1 MAAEAEDF
9 ERQRELSVERSRV
22 TEAIARL
29 MGSEEPCA
37 RPRRPREHG
46 RARLPVRRAGRRGAG
61 AAEAE
66 APTDSVRTY
75 LKEIGGVSLLSA
87 KDEVRLAKL
96 IEKGDQDAKNAL
108 IEANLRLVV
117 SVAKRYMGRG
127 LNLLDL
133 IQEGNLGLIRAVE
146 KFDYRKGFKFSTYAT
161 WWIRQAVSRAIAD
174 QARTIRIPVH
184 MVDAINRVTR
194 TQRAACSRTS
204 AASRRPTEIGEELD
218 LPPDK
223 VEELLELA
231 RETVSLE
238 APMGDT
244 RGLAGRLHRGRARRT
259 SPTQIAAAKMMKE
272 DLAQDAR
279 GPAGARAAGSS
290 SCATAST
297 GNEPDDARAGGPGL
311 RRHAR
316 ADPPDGDPHAAPPAE
331 VPHGAGTAG
340 RNLRLAA
347 RAPAVRR

>member
-1 MAAEAEDF
+1 MSSAEQAFRFDEPAAE
-9 ERQRELSVERSRV
+9 ERVVEH
-22 TEAIARL
+22 EY
-29 MGSEEPCA
+29 EET
-37 RPRRPREHG
+37 
-46 RARLPVRRAGRRGAG
+46 
-61 AAEAE
+61 AAA
-66 APTDSVRTY
+66 ADPVRTY

-184 MVDAINRVTR
+184 MVDAINRATR
-194 TQRAACSRTS
+194 MQRQLVQDLGRQ
-204 AASRRPTEIGEELD
+204 PTPAEVGAELD
-218 LPPDK
+218 LPAEK

-244 RGLAGRLHRGRARRT
+244 EASLADFIEDEHTRQPDQLTARK
-259 SPTQIAAAKMMKE
+259 IMKE
-272 DLAQDAR
+272 DLRKTLDGLPERERKIIELRYGLGGGEPMTLEQVGKHFGVTR
-279 GPAGARAAGSS
+279 ERIRQMEIRTLRRLQKFRMARALQ
-290 SCATAST
+290 
-297 GNEPDDARAGGPGL
+297 DVVQD
-311 RRHAR
+311 
-316 ADPPDGDPHAAPPAE
+316 
-331 VPHGAGTAG
+331 
-340 RNLRLAA
+340 
-347 RAPAVRR
+347 

>member
-1 MAAEAEDF
+1 MNNPEQAYRFDEPAAETV
-9 ERQRELSVERSRV
+9 REPSG
-22 TEAIARL
+22 TT
-29 MGSEEPCA
+29 
-37 RPRRPREHG
+37 
-46 RARLPVRRAGRRGAG
+46 
-61 AAEAE
+61 
-66 APTDSVRTY
+66 TDSVRTY

-96 IEKGDQDAKNAL
+96 IERGDQDAKNAL
-108 IEANLRLVV
+108 VEANLRLVV

-194 TQRAACSRTS
+194 TQRALVQELGRDPTS
-204 AASRRPTEIGEELD
+204 AELGRELD
-218 LPPDK
+218 LPPAK
-223 VEELLELA
+223 VEELLKLA

-244 RGLAGRLHRGRARRT
+244 DASLADFIEDD
-259 SPTQIAAAKMMKE
+259 PTQQPEAIAAERIMKE
-272 DLAQDAR
+272 DLAKTL
-279 GPAGARAAGSS
+279 AGLPDRERWIIELRYGLSGQEPMTLEQVGHEFGVTRERIRQMEIKTLRRLQAFRMARALQESLK
-290 SCATAST
+290 
-297 GNEPDDARAGGPGL
+297 D
-311 RRHAR
+311 
-316 ADPPDGDPHAAPPAE
+316 
-331 VPHGAGTAG
+331 
-340 RNLRLAA
+340 
-347 RAPAVRR
+347 

>member
-1 MAAEAEDF
+1 LSSAEHAYRFDEPGEAHEPADSAA
-9 ERQRELSVERSRV
+9 S
-22 TEAIARL
+22 
-29 MGSEEPCA
+29 
-37 RPRRPREHG
+37 
-46 RARLPVRRAGRRGAG
+46 
-61 AAEAE
+61 
-66 APTDSVRTY
+66 TDSVRTY

-96 IEKGDQDAKNAL
+96 IEKGDHDAKNAL

-194 TQRAACSRTS
+194 TQRQLAQDLGRDPTS
-204 AASRRPTEIGEELD
+204 TEIGAELD
-218 LPPDK
+218 LPPHK
-223 VEELLELA
+223 VEELLKLA

-238 APMGDT
+238 APMGETDAS
-244 RGLAGRLHRGRARRT
+244 LADFIEDDPEHQPEA
-259 SPTQIAAAKMMKE
+259 IASEKIMRE
-272 DLAQDAR
+272 DLAKTL
-279 GPAGARAAGSS
+279 AGLPERERKIIELRYGLSGLEPMTLEQVGQEFGVTRERIRQMEIKTLRRLQAFRMARALQESLK
-290 SCATAST
+290 
-297 GNEPDDARAGGPGL
+297 D
-311 RRHAR
+311 
-316 ADPPDGDPHAAPPAE
+316 
-331 VPHGAGTAG
+331 
-340 RNLRLAA
+340 
-347 RAPAVRR
+347 

>member
-1 MAAEAEDF
+1 VSTAEHAFRFDEPVVE
-9 ERQRELSVERSRV
+9 ERESG
-22 TEAIARL
+22 A
-29 MGSEEPCA
+29 SEVADP
-37 RPRRPREHG
+37 
-46 RARLPVRRAGRRGAG
+46 
-61 AAEAE
+61 
-66 APTDSVRTY
+66 VRTY

-96 IEKGDQDAKNAL
+96 IEKGDVDAKNAL

-194 TQRAACSRTS
+194 TQRSLVQDLGRQ
-204 AASRRPTEIGEELD
+204 PTLEEIGKELD

-223 VEELLELA
+223 VEELLELS

-238 APMGDT
+238 APMGETDAS
-244 RGLAGRLHRGRARRT
+244 LADFIEDDHTHQPEQVTARKIM
-259 SPTQIAAAKMMKE
+259 QE
-272 DLAQDAR
+272 DLR
-279 GPAGARAAGSS
+279 KTLSGLPERERRIIEMRYGLN
-290 SCATAST
+290 
-297 GNEPDDARAGGPGL
+297 GNEPMTLEQVGQDFGVTRERIRQMEIRTLRRLQKFRMARAL
-311 RRHAR
+311 QDATS
-316 ADPPDGDPHAAPPAE
+316 D
-331 VPHGAGTAG
+331 
-340 RNLRLAA
+340 
-347 RAPAVRR
+347 

>member
-1 MAAEAEDF
+1 VSPAERAYQFDEPV
-9 ERQRELSVERSRV
+9 VEPAHEGE
-22 TEAIARL
+22 T
-29 MGSEEPCA
+29 GS
-37 RPRRPREHG
+37 
-46 RARLPVRRAGRRGAG
+46 
-61 AAEAE
+61 
-66 APTDSVRTY
+66 TDSVRSY

-96 IEKGDQDAKNAL
+96 IERGDQDAKNAL

-194 TQRAACSRTS
+194 TQRALMQDLGREPTS
-204 AASRRPTEIGEELD
+204 AEIGRTLD
-218 LPPDK
+218 LAPAK
-223 VEELLELA
+223 VEELLKLA

-244 RGLAGRLHRGRARRT
+244 DASLADFIEDDPAHQPEA
-259 SPTQIAAAKMMKE
+259 IAAEKIMKE
-272 DLAQDAR
+272 DLAR
-279 GPAGARAAGSS
+279 TLAGLPERERRIIELRYGLGGHEPMTLEQVGQTFGVTRERIRQMEIKTLRRLQAFRMARALQESLK
-290 SCATAST
+290 
-297 GNEPDDARAGGPGL
+297 D
-311 RRHAR
+311 
-316 ADPPDGDPHAAPPAE
+316 
-331 VPHGAGTAG
+331 
-340 RNLRLAA
+340 
-347 RAPAVRR
+347 

>member
-1 MAAEAEDF
+1 MTTAEHAFQFDEPVE
-9 ERQRELSVERSRV
+9 ERESS
-22 TEAIARL
+22 
-29 MGSEEPCA
+29 G
-37 RPRRPREHG
+37 
-46 RARLPVRRAGRRGAG
+46 
-61 AAEAE
+61 AE
-66 APTDSVRTY
+66 APDPVRTY

-194 TQRAACSRTS
+194 TQRSMVQDLGRE
-204 AASRRPTEIGEELD
+204 PTPEEIGKVLEL
-218 LPPDK
+218 PSDK
-223 VEELLELA
+223 VEELLELS

-244 RGLAGRLHRGRARRT
+244 EASLADFIEDEHGHQPDQIAQRKIMREDLQKTLAGLPDRERRIIELRYGLNGNDPMTLEQVGQSFGVTRERIRQMEIRTLRRLQKFRMARA
-259 SPTQIAAAKMMKE
+259 
-272 DLAQDAR
+272 LQDAT
-279 GPAGARAAGSS
+279 S
-290 SCATAST
+290 
-297 GNEPDDARAGGPGL
+297 D
-311 RRHAR
+311 
-316 ADPPDGDPHAAPPAE
+316 
-331 VPHGAGTAG
+331 
-340 RNLRLAA
+340 
-347 RAPAVRR
+347 

>member
-1 MAAEAEDF
+1 MSTAEHAFQFDEPVVE
-9 ERQRELSVERSRV
+9 ERESQSS
-22 TEAIARL
+22 
-29 MGSEEPCA
+29 
-37 RPRRPREHG
+37 
-46 RARLPVRRAGRRGAG
+46 
-61 AAEAE
+61 E
-66 APTDSVRTY
+66 APDPVRTY

-96 IEKGDQDAKNAL
+96 IEKGDQGAKNAL

-194 TQRAACSRTS
+194 TQRAMVQELGREPTS
-204 AASRRPTEIGEELD
+204 AELGQELD
-218 LPPDK
+218 LPPAR
-223 VEELLELA
+223 VEELLKLA

-244 RGLAGRLHRGRARRT
+244 DASLADFIEDDPSRQPEA
-259 SPTQIAAAKMMKE
+259 IASEKIMKE
-272 DLAQDAR
+272 DLAQTL
-279 GPAGARAAGSS
+279 AGLPERERRIIELRYGLTGHEPMTLEQVGQTFGVTRERIRQMEIKTLRRLQAFRMARALQESLK
-290 SCATAST
+290 
-297 GNEPDDARAGGPGL
+297 D
-311 RRHAR
+311 
-316 ADPPDGDPHAAPPAE
+316 
-331 VPHGAGTAG
+331 
-340 RNLRLAA
+340 
-347 RAPAVRR
+347 

>member
-1 MAAEAEDF
+1 MSTAEHAFQFD
-9 ERQRELSVERSRV
+9 
-22 TEAIARL
+22 
-29 MGSEEPCA
+29 EPA
-37 RPRRPREHG
+37 VDEGAREH
-46 RARLPVRRAGRRGAG
+46 AYDESAP
-61 AAEAE
+61 AAD
-66 APTDSVRTY
+66 PIRTY

-96 IEKGDQDAKNAL
+96 IEKGDQNAKNAL

-174 QARTIRIPVH
+174 QSRTIRIPVH
-184 MVDAINRVTR
+184 MVDSINRVTR
-194 TQRAACSRTS
+194 TQRELVQDIGRQPTAA
-204 AASRRPTEIGEELD
+204 EIGKQLD
-218 LPPDK
+218 LSADK

-244 RGLAGRLHRGRARRT
+244 EASLADFIEDEHTRQPDQLTARK
-259 SPTQIAAAKMMKE
+259 IMKE
-272 DLAQDAR
+272 DLRKTLDGLPERERKIIELRYGLNGNDPMTLEQVGQSFGVTRERIRQMEIRTLRRLQKFRMARALQDAIQ
-279 GPAGARAAGSS
+279 
-290 SCATAST
+290 
-297 GNEPDDARAGGPGL
+297 D
-311 RRHAR
+311 
-316 ADPPDGDPHAAPPAE
+316 
-331 VPHGAGTAG
+331 
-340 RNLRLAA
+340 
-347 RAPAVRR
+347 

>member
-1 MAAEAEDF
+1 M
-9 ERQRELSVERSRV
+9 SPVERAYRFD
-22 TEAIARL
+22 
-29 MGSEEPCA
+29 EPA
-37 RPRRPREHG
+37 VE
-46 RARLPVRRAGRRGAG
+46 PVRDAS
-61 AAEAE
+61 
-66 APTDSVRTY
+66 PSTDSVRTY

-194 TQRAACSRTS
+194 TQRAMVQELGRDPTS
-204 AASRRPTEIGEELD
+204 EELGEELD
-218 LPPDK
+218 LPPARVD
-223 VEELLELA
+223 ELLKLA

-244 RGLAGRLHRGRARRT
+244 DASLGDFIEDDPARQ
-259 SPTQIAAAKMMKE
+259 PEAIASEKIMKE
-272 DLAQDAR
+272 DLGKTLAGLPERERRIIELRYGLSGQDPMTLEQVGQIFGVTRERIRQMEIKTLRRLQAFR
-279 GPAGARAAGSS
+279 MARALQESLK
-290 SCATAST
+290 
-297 GNEPDDARAGGPGL
+297 D
-311 RRHAR
+311 
-316 ADPPDGDPHAAPPAE
+316 
-331 VPHGAGTAG
+331 
-340 RNLRLAA
+340 
-347 RAPAVRR
+347 

>member
-1 MAAEAEDF
+1 MSTAEHAFQFD
-9 ERQRELSVERSRV
+9 
-22 TEAIARL
+22 
-29 MGSEEPCA
+29 EPA
-37 RPRRPREHG
+37 VDEGAREH
-46 RARLPVRRAGRRGAG
+46 AYEES
-61 AAEAE
+61 AAA
-66 APTDSVRTY
+66 ADPIRTY

-194 TQRAACSRTS
+194 MQRQLMQDLGRQ
-204 AASRRPTEIGEELD
+204 PTAEQIGQELD
-218 LPPDK
+218 LPAAK

-244 RGLAGRLHRGRARRT
+244 EASLADFIEDEHTRQPDQLTARK
-259 SPTQIAAAKMMKE
+259 IMKE
-272 DLAQDAR
+272 DLRKTLDGLPERERKIIELRYGLNGNDPMTLEQVGQSFGVTR
-279 GPAGARAAGSS
+279 ERIRQMEIRTLRRLQKFRMARAL
-290 SCATAST
+290 
-297 GNEPDDARAGGPGL
+297 EDAVE
-311 RRHAR
+311 
-316 ADPPDGDPHAAPPAE
+316 D
-331 VPHGAGTAG
+331 
-340 RNLRLAA
+340 
-347 RAPAVRR
+347 

>member
-1 MAAEAEDF
+1 LTSAEHAFQFDDPAVEPREPAEAA
-9 ERQRELSVERSRV
+9 
-22 TEAIARL
+22 T
-29 MGSEEPCA
+29 G
-37 RPRRPREHG
+37 
-46 RARLPVRRAGRRGAG
+46 
-61 AAEAE
+61 
-66 APTDSVRTY
+66 TDSVRTY
-75 LKEIGGVSLLSA
+75 RKEIGGVSLLSA

-96 IEKGDQDAKNAL
+96 IEKGDHDAKNAL

-194 TQRAACSRTS
+194 TQRQLLQDLGREPTA
-204 AASRRPTEIGEELD
+204 TEIGELLD
-218 LPPDK
+218 LPPHK
-223 VEELLELA
+223 VEELQKLA

-244 RGLAGRLHRGRARRT
+244 DASLGDFIEDD
-259 SPTQIAAAKMMKE
+259 PTRQPEAIAAEKIMRE
-272 DLAQDAR
+272 DLAKTL
-279 GPAGARAAGSS
+279 AGLPDRERRIIELRYGLGGLEPMTLEQVGHEFGVTRERIRQMEIKTLRRLQAFRMARALQESLK
-290 SCATAST
+290 
-297 GNEPDDARAGGPGL
+297 D
-311 RRHAR
+311 
-316 ADPPDGDPHAAPPAE
+316 
-331 VPHGAGTAG
+331 
-340 RNLRLAA
+340 
-347 RAPAVRR
+347 

>member
-1 MAAEAEDF
+1 MSTAEHAYQFDEPAAVGEAAPERDYED
-9 ERQRELSVERSRV
+9 
-22 TEAIARL
+22 
-29 MGSEEPCA
+29 
-37 RPRRPREHG
+37 H
-46 RARLPVRRAGRRGAG
+46 
-61 AAEAE
+61 
-66 APTDSVRTY
+66 APATDPVRTY

-194 TQRAACSRTS
+194 TQRQLVQDLGRQPTS
-204 AASRRPTEIGEELD
+204 VEIGEILD
-218 LPPDK
+218 LPADK
-223 VEELLELA
+223 VEELLDLA

-244 RGLAGRLHRGRARRT
+244 DASLADFIEDEHTRQPDQLTARKIMR
-259 SPTQIAAAKMMKE
+259 E
-272 DLAQDAR
+272 DLRKTLDGLPERERKIIELRYGLSGNDPMTLEQVGQEFGVTRERIRQMEIRTLRRLQKFRMARALQDAVQ
-279 GPAGARAAGSS
+279 
-290 SCATAST
+290 
-297 GNEPDDARAGGPGL
+297 D
-311 RRHAR
+311 
-316 ADPPDGDPHAAPPAE
+316 
-331 VPHGAGTAG
+331 
-340 RNLRLAA
+340 
-347 RAPAVRR
+347 

>member
-1 MAAEAEDF
+1 MSTAEHAFQFD
-9 ERQRELSVERSRV
+9 
-22 TEAIARL
+22 
-29 MGSEEPCA
+29 EPA
-37 RPRRPREHG
+37 VDEGAREH
-46 RARLPVRRAGRRGAG
+46 AYEEST
-61 AAEAE
+61 AAAD
-66 APTDSVRTY
+66 PIRTY

-194 TQRAACSRTS
+194 MQRQLVQDFGRQPTVGADRRGARPPSREGGG
-204 AASRRPTEIGEELD
+204 A
-218 LPPDK
+218 
-223 VEELLELA
+223 
-231 RETVSLE
+231 
-238 APMGDT
+238 
-244 RGLAGRLHRGRARRT
+244 
-259 SPTQIAAAKMMKE
+259 
-272 DLAQDAR
+272 
-279 GPAGARAAGSS
+279 AGARA
-290 SCATAST
+290 
-297 GNEPDDARAGGPGL
+297 
-311 RRHAR
+311 
-316 ADPPDGDPHAAPPAE
+316 
-331 VPHGAGTAG
+331 
-340 RNLRLAA
+340 
-347 RAPAVRR
+347 

>member
-1 MAAEAEDF
+1 MTTAEHAFQFDEPAPEGQPVEHDYEETGPAAD
-9 ERQRELSVERSRV
+9 
-22 TEAIARL
+22 
-29 MGSEEPCA
+29 P
-37 RPRRPREHG
+37 
-46 RARLPVRRAGRRGAG
+46 
-61 AAEAE
+61 
-66 APTDSVRTY
+66 VRTY

-87 KDEVRLAKL
+87 KDEVRLAKR

-184 MVDAINRVTR
+184 MVDAINRTTR
-194 TQRAACSRTS
+194 MQRQLVQDLGRQ
-204 AASRRPTEIGEELD
+204 PTPAEIGAELD
-218 LPPDK
+218 LPAEK
-223 VEELLELA
+223 VEELLDLA

-244 RGLAGRLHRGRARRT
+244 EASLADFIEDEHTRQPDQLAARK
-259 SPTQIAAAKMMKE
+259 IMKE
-272 DLAQDAR
+272 DLRKTLDGLPERERKIIELRYGLGGGEPMTLEQVGQHFGVTR
-279 GPAGARAAGSS
+279 ERIRQMEIRTLRRLQKFRMARALH
-290 SCATAST
+290 
-297 GNEPDDARAGGPGL
+297 DAVQ
-311 RRHAR
+311 
-316 ADPPDGDPHAAPPAE
+316 D
-331 VPHGAGTAG
+331 
-340 RNLRLAA
+340 
-347 RAPAVRR
+347 

>member
-1 MAAEAEDF
+1 LSSVDRAYKFDDPAAEA
-9 ERQRELSVERSRV
+9 REPADS
-22 TEAIARL
+22 
-29 MGSEEPCA
+29 
-37 RPRRPREHG
+37 
-46 RARLPVRRAGRRGAG
+46 
-61 AAEAE
+61 
-66 APTDSVRTY
+66 APSTDSVRTY

-96 IEKGDQDAKNAL
+96 IEKGDHDAKNAL

-194 TQRAACSRTS
+194 TQRQLAQDLGHE
-204 AASRRPTEIGEELD
+204 PTPAQIGKELD
-218 LPPDK
+218 LPAHK
-223 VEELLELA
+223 VEELMKLA

-244 RGLAGRLHRGRARRT
+244 DASLADFIEDDPMAQ
-259 SPTQIAAAKMMKE
+259 PEAIAAEKIMRE
-272 DLAQDAR
+272 DLAKTL
-279 GPAGARAAGSS
+279 AGLPDRERRIIELRYGLS
-290 SCATAST
+290 
-297 GNEPDDARAGGPGL
+297 GNEPMTLEQVGHEFGVTRERIRQMEIKTLRRLQAFRMARAL
-311 RRHAR
+311 QESLK
-316 ADPPDGDPHAAPPAE
+316 D
-331 VPHGAGTAG
+331 
-340 RNLRLAA
+340 
-347 RAPAVRR
+347 

>member
-1 MAAEAEDF
+1 VTTAEHAFQFDEPVE
-9 ERQRELSVERSRV
+9 ERESS
-22 TEAIARL
+22 
-29 MGSEEPCA
+29 G
-37 RPRRPREHG
+37 
-46 RARLPVRRAGRRGAG
+46 
-61 AAEAE
+61 AE
-66 APTDSVRTY
+66 APDPVRTY

-194 TQRAACSRTS
+194 TQRSMVQDLGRE
-204 AASRRPTEIGEELD
+204 PTPEEIGKVLD

-223 VEELLELA
+223 VEELLELS

-238 APMGDT
+238 APMGDSEASLADFIEDEHGHQPDQIAQRKIMQEDLQKT
-244 RGLAGRLHRGRARRT
+244 LAGLPDRERRIIELRYGLNGNDPMTLEQVGQSFGVTRERIRQMEIRTLRRLQKFRMARA
-259 SPTQIAAAKMMKE
+259 
-272 DLAQDAR
+272 LQDAT
-279 GPAGARAAGSS
+279 S
-290 SCATAST
+290 
-297 GNEPDDARAGGPGL
+297 D
-311 RRHAR
+311 
-316 ADPPDGDPHAAPPAE
+316 
-331 VPHGAGTAG
+331 
-340 RNLRLAA
+340 
-347 RAPAVRR
+347 

>member
-1 MAAEAEDF
+1 MSSAEHAYQFD
-9 ERQRELSVERSRV
+9 
-22 TEAIARL
+22 
-29 MGSEEPCA
+29 EPA
-37 RPRRPREHG
+37 VDEGAREH
-46 RARLPVRRAGRRGAG
+46 AY
-61 AAEAE
+61 EDH
-66 APTDSVRTY
+66 APATDPVRTY

-194 TQRAACSRTS
+194 MQRQLVQDLGRQPTS
-204 AASRRPTEIGEELD
+204 AEIGEQLD

-223 VEELLELA
+223 VAELLDLA

-244 RGLAGRLHRGRARRT
+244 DASLADFIEDEHTRQPDQLTARKIMR
-259 SPTQIAAAKMMKE
+259 E
-272 DLAQDAR
+272 DLRKTLDGLPERERRIIELRYGLSGNDPMTLEQVGQAFGVTRERIRQMEIRTLRRLQKFRMARALQDAVQ
-279 GPAGARAAGSS
+279 
-290 SCATAST
+290 
-297 GNEPDDARAGGPGL
+297 D
-311 RRHAR
+311 
-316 ADPPDGDPHAAPPAE
+316 
-331 VPHGAGTAG
+331 
-340 RNLRLAA
+340 
-347 RAPAVRR
+347 

>member
-1 MAAEAEDF
+1 MSTAEHAAFQFD
-9 ERQRELSVERSRV
+9 
-22 TEAIARL
+22 
-29 MGSEEPCA
+29 EPA
-37 RPRRPREHG
+37 VDEGAREH
-46 RARLPVRRAGRRGAG
+46 AYEESS
-61 AAEAE
+61 AAAD
-66 APTDSVRTY
+66 PIRTY

-194 TQRAACSRTS
+194 MQRQLVQDFGRQ
-204 AASRRPTEIGEELD
+204 PTAEQIGQELD
-218 LPPDK
+218 LPAAK

-244 RGLAGRLHRGRARRT
+244 EASLADFIEDEHTRQPDQLTARK
-259 SPTQIAAAKMMKE
+259 IMKE
-272 DLAQDAR
+272 DLRKTLDGLPERERKIIELRYGLNGNDPMTLEQVGQNFGVTRERIRQMEIRTLRRLQKFRMARALQDAVQ
-279 GPAGARAAGSS
+279 
-290 SCATAST
+290 
-297 GNEPDDARAGGPGL
+297 D
-311 RRHAR
+311 
-316 ADPPDGDPHAAPPAE
+316 
-331 VPHGAGTAG
+331 
-340 RNLRLAA
+340 
-347 RAPAVRR
+347 

>member
-1 MAAEAEDF
+1 MSTAEHAFQFD
-9 ERQRELSVERSRV
+9 
-22 TEAIARL
+22 
-29 MGSEEPCA
+29 EPTVDEGA
-37 RPRRPREHG
+37 REH
-46 RARLPVRRAGRRGAG
+46 AYDESAP
-61 AAEAE
+61 AAD
-66 APTDSVRTY
+66 PVRTY

-96 IEKGDQDAKNAL
+96 IETGDQNAKNAL

-194 TQRAACSRTS
+194 MQRQLVQDIGRQPTAAQ
-204 AASRRPTEIGEELD
+204 IGEQLD
-218 LPPDK
+218 LPAAK

-244 RGLAGRLHRGRARRT
+244 EASLADFIEDEHTRQPDQLTARK
-259 SPTQIAAAKMMKE
+259 IMKE
-272 DLAQDAR
+272 DLRKTLDGLPERERKIIELRYGLNGNDPMTLEQVGQNFGVTRERIRQMEIRTLRRLQKFRMARALQDAVQ
-279 GPAGARAAGSS
+279 
-290 SCATAST
+290 
-297 GNEPDDARAGGPGL
+297 D
-311 RRHAR
+311 
-316 ADPPDGDPHAAPPAE
+316 
-331 VPHGAGTAG
+331 
-340 RNLRLAA
+340 
-347 RAPAVRR
+347 

>member
-1 MAAEAEDF
+1 
-9 ERQRELSVERSRV
+9 LNSVERAYQFDDPAA
-22 TEAIARL
+22 E
-29 MGSEEPCA
+29 
-37 RPRRPREHG
+37 PREHDEVG
-46 RARLPVRRAGRRGAG
+46 TG
-61 AAEAE
+61 
-66 APTDSVRTY
+66 TDSVRTY

-96 IEKGDQDAKNAL
+96 IEKGDHDAKNAL

-194 TQRAACSRTS
+194 TQRHLIQDLGREPTTAEIAA
-204 AASRRPTEIGEELD
+204 ELD
-218 LPPDK
+218 LPPHK
-223 VEELLELA
+223 VEELLKLA

-244 RGLAGRLHRGRARRT
+244 DASLADFIEDD
-259 SPTQIAAAKMMKE
+259 PTRQPEAIAAERIMKE
-272 DLAQDAR
+272 DLAKTL
-279 GPAGARAAGSS
+279 AGLPERERKIIELRYGLSGHEPMTLEQVGYEFGVTRERIRQMEIKTLRRLQAFRMARALQESLK
-290 SCATAST
+290 
-297 GNEPDDARAGGPGL
+297 D
-311 RRHAR
+311 
-316 ADPPDGDPHAAPPAE
+316 
-331 VPHGAGTAG
+331 
-340 RNLRLAA
+340 
-347 RAPAVRR
+347 

>member
-1 MAAEAEDF
+1 MNSAERAFRFD
-9 ERQRELSVERSRV
+9 
-22 TEAIARL
+22 
-29 MGSEEPCA
+29 EP
-37 RPRRPREHG
+37 
-46 RARLPVRRAGRRGAG
+46 VV
-61 AAEAE
+61 E
-66 APTDSVRTY
+66 APERDTSPATDSVRTY

-194 TQRAACSRTS
+194 TQRQLMQDLGREPS
-204 AASRRPTEIGEELD
+204 PMEIGKELD
-218 LPPDK
+218 LPPHK
-223 VEELLELA
+223 VEELLKLA

-238 APMGDT
+238 APMGDSEASLADFIEDDPT
-244 RGLAGRLHRGRARRT
+244 RQPEA
-259 SPTQIAAAKMMKE
+259 IASEKIMKE
-272 DLAQDAR
+272 DLAKTL
-279 GPAGARAAGSS
+279 AGLPERERKIIELRYGLHGNDPMTLEQVGHEFGVTRERIRQMEIKTLRRLQAFRMARALQDSLK
-290 SCATAST
+290 
-297 GNEPDDARAGGPGL
+297 D
-311 RRHAR
+311 
-316 ADPPDGDPHAAPPAE
+316 
-331 VPHGAGTAG
+331 
-340 RNLRLAA
+340 
-347 RAPAVRR
+347 

>member
-1 MAAEAEDF
+1 MSTAEHAFQFD
-9 ERQRELSVERSRV
+9 
-22 TEAIARL
+22 
-29 MGSEEPCA
+29 EPA
-37 RPRRPREHG
+37 VDEGAREH
-46 RARLPVRRAGRRGAG
+46 AYEESS
-61 AAEAE
+61 AAAD
-66 APTDSVRTY
+66 PIRTY

-194 TQRAACSRTS
+194 MQRQLVQDFGRQ
-204 AASRRPTEIGEELD
+204 PTAEQIGQELD
-218 LPPDK
+218 LPAAK

-244 RGLAGRLHRGRARRT
+244 EASLADFIEDEHTRQPDQLTARK
-259 SPTQIAAAKMMKE
+259 IMKE
-272 DLAQDAR
+272 DLRKTLDGLPERERKIIELRYGLNGNDPMTLEQVGQNFGVTRERIRQMEIRTLRRLQKFRMARALQDAVQ
-279 GPAGARAAGSS
+279 
-290 SCATAST
+290 
-297 GNEPDDARAGGPGL
+297 D
-311 RRHAR
+311 
-316 ADPPDGDPHAAPPAE
+316 
-331 VPHGAGTAG
+331 
-340 RNLRLAA
+340 
-347 RAPAVRR
+347 

>member
-1 MAAEAEDF
+1 MSSAEHAYQFD
-9 ERQRELSVERSRV
+9 
-22 TEAIARL
+22 
-29 MGSEEPCA
+29 EPA
-37 RPRRPREHG
+37 VDEGAREH
-46 RARLPVRRAGRRGAG
+46 AY
-61 AAEAE
+61 EDH
-66 APTDSVRTY
+66 APATDPVRTY

-194 TQRAACSRTS
+194 MQRQLVQDLGRQPTS
-204 AASRRPTEIGEELD
+204 AEIGEQLD

-223 VEELLELA
+223 VAELLDLA

-244 RGLAGRLHRGRARRT
+244 DASLADFIEDEHTRQPDQVTARKIMR
-259 SPTQIAAAKMMKE
+259 E
-272 DLAQDAR
+272 DLRKTLDGLPERERKIIELRYGLSGNDPMTLEQVGQAFGVTRERIRQMEIRTLRRLQKFRMARALQDAVQ
-279 GPAGARAAGSS
+279 
-290 SCATAST
+290 
-297 GNEPDDARAGGPGL
+297 D
-311 RRHAR
+311 
-316 ADPPDGDPHAAPPAE
+316 
-331 VPHGAGTAG
+331 
-340 RNLRLAA
+340 
-347 RAPAVRR
+347 